1 MIFEVLART
10 ALAVIVIILLV
21 RINGL
26 RSFAKMSSF
35 EFALTIATGSLL
47 ASMIVSSGPPWP
59 ALVGLTALFAVRFAI
74 SKGRMLSSGFESAT
88 DNRPMFLFY
97 DGVVLVYDGV
107 VLDENLAL
115 ARVTQAELMS
125 KLRQANALDIKEV
138 RAVVLES
145 TGDISVLHGKDVSP
159 ELLEG
164 VSWGR
169 AENSRS

>member
-1 MIFEVLART
+1 
-10 ALAVIVIILLV
+10 
-21 RINGL
+21 
-26 RSFAKMSSF
+26 
-35 EFALTIATGSLL
+35 
-47 ASMIVSSGPPWP
+47 
-59 ALVGLTALFAVRFAI
+59 
-74 SKGRMLSSGFESAT
+74 MLSSGFESAT
-88 DNRPMFLFY
+88 DNRPMFLF
-97 DGVVLVYDGV
+97 YDGV

-125 KLRQANALDIKEV
+125 KLREANALDIKEV

-164 VSWGR
+164 VLWGR